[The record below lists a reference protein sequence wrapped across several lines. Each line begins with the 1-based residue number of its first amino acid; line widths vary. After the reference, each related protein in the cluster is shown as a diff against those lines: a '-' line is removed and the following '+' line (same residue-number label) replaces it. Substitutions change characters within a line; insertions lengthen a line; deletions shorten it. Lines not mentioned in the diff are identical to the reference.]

1 MKKCV
6 LILAVL
12 LSCVMVFA
20 ESSWVWNGQDKT
32 FPQGG
37 NISVPVT
44 LSTKETLQADIGF
57 TSKAVTVTNGKLT
70 LSDLINAETGVPLSV
85 NTNNGKASNSE
96 TGKASPIYATWLIQS
111 GEDIDVFLCADGKL
125 KLDPDDSEN
134 QIGWKVTRTD
144 SDSTITYIDC
154 MSSGSSVGIF
164 DTSSVPTESPNNV
177 YVYQHKPTS
186 KTKFKSYGSKEL
198 KIETE
203 SVWEKKAGSYKANL
217 YMVIVS
223 DSQGEETT

>member
-85 NTNNGKASNSE
+85 NTNNGTASNSE
-96 TGKASPIYATWLIQS
+96 PGKASPIYATWLIQS

-125 KLDPDDSEN
+125 KLEPDDSEN
-134 QIGWKVTRTD
+134 QIGWKVTGTD
-144 SDSTITYIDC
+144 SDSTTYIDC
-154 MSSGSSVGIF
+154 MSSESSVGIF
-164 DTSSVPTESPNNV
+164 DTSVPTESPNKV
-177 YVYQHKPTS
+177 YVYRHKPTS
-186 KTKFKSYGSKEL
+186 ETNFKSYGSKEL

-223 DSQGEETT
+223 DSQEGETT